1 MRAFLQRRLD
11 GSLAPA
17 CETSERIA
25 RKLGVGEAIEVDIKT
40 RNTRSVAWHK
50 KYWAL
55 CTLIYSNVERI
66 KVGAEMVEVK
76 SPDHVH
82 MLLKLKAG
90 LFDAIVKLPDGTKAY
105 VVKSISF
112 DEMTADEWAAA
123 WQKIIDV
130 VHRDILPTVSE
141 ADLENEIAKCAA

>member
-1 MRAFLQRRLD
+1 MIAFLSKRLD

-25 RKLGVGEAIEVDIKT
+25 RKLGVGEAIEIDIKT

-55 CTLIYSNVERI
+55 CTLIFNNCEHI
-66 KVGAEMVEVK
+66 KVGAELIEVK

-90 LFDAIVKLPDGTKAY
+90 LFDAVIKLPDGSKAY
-105 VVKSISF
+105 VVKSIAF
-112 DEMTADEWAAA
+112 DEMTADEWAAY

-130 VHRDILPTVSE
+130 VHRDILPTVPE
-141 ADLENEIAKCAA
+141 ADLEDEITKCAV